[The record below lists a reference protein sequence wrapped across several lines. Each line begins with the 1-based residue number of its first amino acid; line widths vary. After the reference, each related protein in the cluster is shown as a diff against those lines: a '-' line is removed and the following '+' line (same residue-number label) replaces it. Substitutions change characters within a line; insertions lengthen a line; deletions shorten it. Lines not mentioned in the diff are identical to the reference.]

1 MLGLDQVLGMKVESL
16 KIELKKRGFLVRGNK
31 KEWIDWLKATAEG
44 GATLVDNMSKNKDKN
59 LAGDSFSL
67 GAQLEML
74 DCTGDFIKI
83 TLY

>member
-1 MLGLDQVLGMKVESL
+1 M
-16 KIELKKRGFLVRGNK
+16 
-31 KEWIDWLKATAEG
+31 KATAEG